1 MGGIMYNGE
10 SFLVIWRDDEEPS
23 ITIRTKEET
32 EKLLEEVAQYSI
44 EWVQKIDD
52 LDSDWFYDR
61 IEDWPEKTGVIIKI
75 QIMHPKCVK
84 VVTKY
89 SLE

>member
-1 MGGIMYNGE
+1 MYNGE
-10 SFLVIWRDDEEPS
+10 SFLVIWRDEEEPS

-52 LDSDWFYDR
+52 LDSGWFYDR
-61 IEDWPEKTGVIIKI
+61 IEDWPEKTGVIIKM
-75 QIMHPKCVK
+75 QIMRPKSVK